1 MHAIDYV
8 VLVMYFCLLLVIG
21 YHANSKQKSTED
33 YYVGG
38 RGVGTLSLGA
48 LWMSSWVGGASILGT
63 AEKSFEIGIS
73 SLWYSLAMFFGF
85 IVFSFTFAGRIKEM
99 GDKFRHITY
108 PDLIEERYDTKTR
121 LISTLT
127 TITAY
132 IGYTATQLLAA
143 AHIITTITGITLGYS
158 FIIATTITISYTSFG
173 GFFAVEKTDR
183 FQALLI
189 IVGVSVLA
197 VPLTWNEVGGIGL
210 LISKL
215 PTNYFEMGSWGL
227 GAILAMFISI
237 VLTFFTSM
245 DSYTRCYAAKSKRA
259 AQNGALL
266 AATAVLVI
274 SLSICFLGM
283 SAKVLFPNHSGGES
297 ALVQLIMQVFPVG
310 VKGLML
316 VVILSAIMSTAD
328 TCILSA
334 SANLTRDVYQRFI
347 NPAASNRQVLRMS
360 MLSSVLVGTTGALI
374 GWFTESIIAL
384 LVMTFTINSAGLFF
398 PTLGAFFWKRAT
410 AHGAFWSMSL
420 SLVTVLIWYMGK
432 HLVTGSV
439 LFSIDPV
446 WPGLLVSFSLFS
458 TLSLWDSKALPE
470 TVSARGV

>member
-1 MHAIDYV
+1 MHFLDYG
-8 VLVMYFCLLLVIG
+8 VLVLYFCLLLVIG
-21 YHANSKQKSTED
+21 YYANSKQKSTED

-38 RGVGTLSLGA
+38 RGVGTLSMGA

-73 SLWYSLAMFFGF
+73 SLWYSIAMFFGF
-85 IVFSFTFAGRIKEM
+85 ILFSLTFAGRIKQM
-99 GDKFRHITY
+99 GDKFKHITY

-143 AHIITTITGITLGYS
+143 AHIITTITGISLGYS
-158 FIIATTITISYTSFG
+158 FIIATSVTISYTSFG

-189 IVGVSVLA
+189 IVGVSVIA

-215 PTNYFEMGSWGL
+215 PTAYFEMGAWGW
-227 GAILAMFISI
+227 GTILAMFISI

-245 DSYTRCYAAKSKRA
+245 DSYTRCYAAKSKHS

-266 AATAVLVI
+266 AAIAVLVI

-283 SAKVLFPNHSGGES
+283 SAKILFPNQSGGSS
-297 ALVQLIMQVFPVG
+297 ALIQLIMHVFPVG

-334 SANLTRDVYQRFI
+334 SANLTRDIYQRFI
-347 NPAASNRQVLRMS
+347 NPDASNKQLLRMS
-360 MLSSVLVGTTGALI
+360 LLSSVLVGTTGTLI
-374 GWFTESIIAL
+374 GWFSESIIAL

-410 AHGAFWSMSL
+410 SHAAFWSMSL
-420 SLVTVLIWYMGK
+420 SLVTVLIWYIGK
-432 HLVTGSV
+432 SLLKTST
-439 LFSIDPV
+439 LFSFDPV
-446 WPGLLVSFSLFS
+446 WPGLLVSFFLFC
-458 TLSLWDSKALPE
+458 TLSLWDSKALPKGA
-470 TVSARGV
+470 SAKGL

>member
-1 MHAIDYV
+1 MHTIDYT
-8 VLVMYFCLLLVIG
+8 VLLMYFCLLLGIG
-21 YHANSKQKSTED
+21 YYANTKQKSTED

-85 IVFSFTFAGRIKEM
+85 IFFSFTFAGRIKEM
-99 GDKFRHITY
+99 GDKFQHITY
-108 PDLIEERYDTKTR
+108 PDLIEQRYDTKAR
-121 LISTLT
+121 LISTIT

-143 AHIITTITGITLGYS
+143 AHIITTITGISVGYS
-158 FIIATTITISYTSFG
+158 FVIATTITISYTAFG

-189 IVGVSVLA
+189 LFGVSAIA
-197 VPLTWNEVGGIGL
+197 VPLTWNELGGIQQL
-210 LISKL
+210 TEKL
-215 PTNYFEMGSWGL
+215 PTSYFELDSWGI
-227 GAILAMFISI
+227 GPILAMFISI

-245 DSYTRCYAAKSKRA
+245 DSYTRCYAAKSKESAR
-259 AQNGALL
+259 NGTLL
-266 AATAVLVI
+266 AAAAVLCI

-283 SAKVLFPNHSGGES
+283 SAKILYPSHSGGES
-297 ALVQLIMQVFPVG
+297 ALIKLIMHVFPFG

-316 VVILSAIMSTAD
+316 VAILSAIMSTAD

-334 SANLTRDVYQRFI
+334 SANLSRDIYQRFI
-347 NPAASNRQVLRMS
+347 NQDANQNQILRFS
-360 MLSSVLVGTTGALI
+360 MMSSVLVGTTSALI
-374 GWFTESIIAL
+374 GWFSESIIAL

-410 AHGAFWSMSL
+410 AHAAFWSMGLSL
-420 SLVTVLIWYMGK
+420 STVTIWYIGQYLKMNSA
-432 HLVTGSV
+432 V
-439 LFSIDPV
+439 FSIDPV
-446 WPGLLVSFSLFS
+446 WPGLFVSFVTFVTLTLYSS
-458 TLSLWDSKALPE
+458 TTTTRQVFIK
-470 TVSARGV
+470 GI